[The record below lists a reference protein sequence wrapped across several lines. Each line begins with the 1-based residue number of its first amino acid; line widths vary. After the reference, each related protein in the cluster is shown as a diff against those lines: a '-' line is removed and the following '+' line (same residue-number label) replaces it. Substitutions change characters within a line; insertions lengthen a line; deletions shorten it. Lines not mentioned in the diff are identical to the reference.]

1 MEKTFLHS
9 GDMGDIIASMCAM
22 RQLGGGVLYLDTTG
36 GLNTGEFAKAIQM
49 QTLGKGLKFND
60 RILEF
65 IKPLLEE
72 QPYVTRVEKYAGEK
86 IDFDLNR
93 FRAGLFNGDIVKQT
107 GGNLF
112 LLNCV
117 AWGVN
122 EGEVNNPWVFVDG
135 EKKLDRPYVIARS
148 TRYQGGHIYYRASS
162 LFLEKNA
169 YFIGTEFERKVFNNA
184 IETDIPLYDC
194 ENALDMAR
202 VIRGADCVMANSTFQ
217 FWLALALG
225 HKNILHECCPDLAAS
240 LFKEHPN
247 IRNFIGMRCEKER
260 TKR

>member
-9 GDMGDIIASMCAM
+9 GDMGDIVVSMCAM
-22 RQLGGGVLYLDTTG
+22 RELGGGVLYIDTTG
-36 GLNTGEFAKAIQM
+36 GLNTGEFAKVIQI
-49 QTLGKGLKFND
+49 QTLGKGLKMND
-60 RILEF
+60 RVFEF
-65 IKPLLEE
+65 IKPILEV

-93 FRAGLFNGDIVKQT
+93 FRVVLTNVDIVKQT

-112 LLNCV
+112 LANCV
-117 AWGVN
+117 AWGFNKDV
-122 EGEVNNPWVFVDG
+122 VNNPWMFVDG
-135 EKKLDRPYVIARS
+135 EKKLDRPYAIARS
-148 TRYQGGHIYYRASS
+148 SRYQGGHIFYRASS

-169 YFIGTEFERKVFNNA
+169 YFIGTEFERSILNNA

-194 ENALDMAR
+194 QDALDMAL

-240 LFKEHPN
+240 LFKNHPN
-247 IRNFIGMRCEKER
+247 IRNFIGMRCEKE
-260 TKR
+260 KNK